1 MKTLNKLALSV
12 AMTGLLAGCGG
23 GGNVK
28 QETPEVADAAT
39 STSSPTKDNSDAA
52 PAPRIY
58 PSAASSTFPDGDPVE
73 PGPKGRTTKS
83 VELASPHKASD
94 DLKERVLERWALL
107 LANRGKE
114 AFDYLTP
121 GYRSN
126 KDADTWAKD
135 MSARPITWRELGLH
149 SVTCDTEDACKVS
162 VWSESE
168 VKLSVAQG
176 TNSVFGGHLEDW
188 LRIDGVWYYLPNH

>member
-1 MKTLNKLALSV
+1 MKAMNKLTVCAALV
-12 AMTGLLAGCGG
+12 GLLAGCGG
-23 GGNVK
+23 TGNLKSDSPAAAGAEAAQAAPVGDARNTAPS
-28 QETPEVADAAT
+28 QVEAAPADAAAEGE
-39 STSSPTKDNSDAA
+39 AA
-52 PAPRIY
+52 E
-58 PSAASSTFPDGDPVE
+58 PVS
-73 PGPKGRTTKS
+73 KGRTTKS
-83 VELASPHKASD
+83 VELATPHKASD

-107 LANRGKE
+107 LAQRGQE
-114 AFDYLTP
+114 AFAYLTP

-126 KDADTWAKD
+126 KSADTWAKD
-135 MSARPITWRELGLH
+135 MSARPITWRELGVH